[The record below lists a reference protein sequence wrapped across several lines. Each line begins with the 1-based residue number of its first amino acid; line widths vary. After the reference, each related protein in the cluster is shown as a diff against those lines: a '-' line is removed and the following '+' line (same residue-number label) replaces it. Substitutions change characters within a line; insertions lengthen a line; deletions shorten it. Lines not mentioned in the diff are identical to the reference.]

1 MGDSSRDVGKSPL
14 HLRQNTAAGNFVP
27 ECNCLSDPQPP
38 RPPARPRTLSDFLT
52 LTQCGDVPS
61 DTASHRCSF
70 GYSLKQDSRTLLR
83 RALNPA

>member
-1 MGDSSRDVGKSPL
+1 
-14 HLRQNTAAGNFVP
+14 
-27 ECNCLSDPQPP
+27 
-38 RPPARPRTLSDFLT
+38 LT